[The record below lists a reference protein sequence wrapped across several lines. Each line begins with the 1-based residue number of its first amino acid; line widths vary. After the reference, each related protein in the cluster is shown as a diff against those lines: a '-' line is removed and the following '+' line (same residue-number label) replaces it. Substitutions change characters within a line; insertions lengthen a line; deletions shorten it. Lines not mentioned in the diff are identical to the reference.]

1 MNLYTIQKSP
11 NFLDQIMK
19 RMDETIS
26 KPKKFAKMDEL
37 ALKKET
43 VDRKKL
49 VLKFSQNNFKALVND
64 CANEKE
70 LLAEF

>member
-37 ALKKET
+37 ALKKGT